1 MLVDS
6 LTQHYQNT
14 YEQTYRFW
22 LQRNRTFLSLL
33 AIIGVASLM
42 MFGSPNTDSIV
53 VFIIAKL
60 VGINDAAGRAEIQQG
75 FSFSLIQ
82 SVFLML
88 VFYLMVNLHHR
99 SHYVL
104 RNYQYLGK
112 LEQEIRL
119 ALELDSTSVAFS
131 RESSFYWGKRSWGN
145 AAVKW
150 VYIIL
155 LGALLA
161 TFLGGR
167 LYFDL
172 SQHRYLLFTAELFIA
187 AATMLFYAAYALASI
202 TLDRRPD
209 NA

>member
-14 YEQTYRFW
+14 YELTYQFW
-22 LQRNRTFLSLL
+22 LQRNRTFLFLL
-33 AIIGVASLM
+33 AVIGLAALM
-42 MFGSPNTDSIV
+42 MFGSPSTDSMV
-53 VFIIAKL
+53 VFIIAKFI
-60 VGINDAAGRAEIQQG
+60 GIHDAAGRAEIQQG

-82 SVFLML
+82 SVFLIL
-88 VFYLMVNLHHR
+88 IFYLMVNLHHR

-112 LEQEIRL
+112 LELEIRR
-119 ALELDSTSVAFS
+119 ALELDDHSVAFS
-131 RESSFYWGKRSWGN
+131 RESSFYWDHRNWGN

-167 LYFDL
+167 LYSDL
-172 SQHRYLLFTAELFIA
+172 NLHRYWLFSAELFIA
-187 AATMLFYAAYALASI
+187 GATMLFYAAYALASI
-202 TLDRRPD
+202 KLDRRD
-209 NA
+209 ND